1 MSLDRP
7 AEHQYKAM
15 NLPRYTELAAALI
28 VYIGLSVWSQYVIPL
43 DYGPDEPY
51 HMEYIHI
58 LSEHG
63 RLPLPSETYI
73 VHHPPSY
80 YLLALPLYKLSGNH
94 IGPLEARPGSAR
106 IKHFAPSE
114 ITARRFIRLLSI
126 LLGSLSVVA
135 LYVLLVVVD
144 TPRKFRLPLLLLV
157 GALPMFVYVTSVV
170 NSEVLS
176 YLWSAVTAAWLMYL
190 LYREHPVTWQQVA
203 IAGALVGG
211 GLMVKQTTLLAVP
224 AALIVI
230 WVTHTCLRHRLRAL
244 LLFAVAVLLIGMWW
258 PLHNFSVSG
267 DFFPNYAPKS
277 VGQHNVLPE
286 MMADP
291 KGGSIV
297 IGVWLRNILASAILP
312 DWAWMEGLVDLKLIA
327 VTSRL
332 LAFAAVLVA
341 LATLWRTYRRNRNGL
356 SPTAVDELRR
366 DGYCVW
372 ACLAVLASLIGSIL
386 WFCITVDW
394 RAQIG
399 GRYLLNGVPYL
410 LAIFAMATRK
420 PRPISAVPAASSQ
433 QWRQVAINSGLVIGS
448 LGLIAFHI
456 WWLLV
461 VTRFYSWL

>member
-1 MSLDRP
+1 
-7 AEHQYKAM
+7 M
-15 NLPRYTELAAALI
+15 NLPRYSGLLAALI
-28 VYIGLSVWSQYVIPL
+28 VYLGLAVWSQYVIPL

-51 HMEYIHI
+51 HMEYVHI
-58 LSEHG
+58 LSEYG

-106 IKHFAPSE
+106 IKNFAPSE
-114 ITARRFIRLLSI
+114 ITARRLIRPLSI

-135 LYVLLVVVD
+135 LYILLVVVG

-170 NSEVLS
+170 NSEALS
-176 YLWSAVTAAWLMYL
+176 YLWSAATAAWLMYL
-190 LYREHPVTWQQVA
+190 LYREQPATWQQVA
-203 IAGALVGG
+203 MAGALVGG
-211 GLMVKQTTLLAVP
+211 GLMVRQTSLFVLPGAI
-224 AALIVI
+224 LIV
-230 WVTHTCLRHRLRAL
+230 WVTQTRRRSRLCAM
-244 LLFAVAVLLIGMWW
+244 LLFVATVLLVGMWW

-267 DFFPNYAPKS
+267 EFFPNYAPKS
-277 VGQHNVLPE
+277 VGQHNLLPE

-291 KGGSIV
+291 KGASII

-312 DWAWMEGLVDLKLIA
+312 DWAWMEGLVDLELVAA
-327 VTSRL
+327 VSRL
-332 LAFAAVLVA
+332 LVVAAVLVA
-341 LATLWRTYRRNRNGL
+341 LATLWRTYRRNRNRL
-356 SPTAVDELRR
+356 SPTTVEELRR

-372 ACLAVLASLIGSIL
+372 ACLAVLASLIGGIL